1 MKIPVG
7 SSTSY
12 RGRNYRPN
20 WLALAGFVA
29 IALGVGLLEGRLSS
43 SSGTWYASLV
53 KPAWTPPDRWL
64 GPMRT
69 ILCIMMGTAAW
80 LVWRERYHRM
90 RNAALLAYATQLGL
104 NAAWAAVF
112 FGAKS
117 IGAGLFVIACLWLTL
132 VWALR
137 EFATVR
143 PAAPASSCRRPM
155 RVDLCVLVC
164 GRRRN
169 RCCAQY
175 AATRRRL
182 RSMMSRSIISAGVSR
197 S

>member
-29 IALGVGLLEGRLSS
+29 IALAVGLLEGRVSS

-64 GPMRT
+64 GPTWT
-69 ILCIMMGTAAW
+69 ILCIMMGAAAW
-80 LVWRERYHRM
+80 LVWRERYHRV

-104 NAAWAAVF
+104 NAAWTAVF
-112 FGAKS
+112 FGAKN
-117 IGAGLFVIACLWLTL
+117 IGAGLFVIACLWLSL

-137 EFATVR
+137 EFAAVR
-143 PAAPASSCRRPM
+143 SLAAWLLLPCLGWVSI
-155 RVDLCVLVC
+155 
-164 GRRRN
+164 
-169 RCCAQY
+169 
-175 AATRRRL
+175 AAAL
-182 RSMMSRSIISAGVSR
+182 NLSIWR
-197 S
+197 HN